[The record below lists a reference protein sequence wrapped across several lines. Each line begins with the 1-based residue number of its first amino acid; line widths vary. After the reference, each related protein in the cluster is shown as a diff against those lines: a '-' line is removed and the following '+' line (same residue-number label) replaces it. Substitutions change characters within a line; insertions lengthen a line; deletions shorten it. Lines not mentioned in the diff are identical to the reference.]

1 MSQLTSLLYEIVDSW
16 SREQQEQMINILQE
30 NNKIA
35 TEYLISSIIYSVVI
49 KGDNVEVEFANAE
62 YGKYVDEGRLPGK
75 FPPLDAIKE
84 WCQVKGIPESA
95 AFPIAKSIAENGI
108 PPVQFLDVPFN
119 NADKLVELIL
129 EQLTKEMT
137 IELQRVVDT
146 NFKK

>member
-35 TEYLISSIIYSVVI
+35 TGYLISSIIYSVVI

-119 NADKLVELIL
+119 NADKLVELIS